1 MRGKAIDQ
9 LVRIAG
15 HRREDPRAVAQRGE
29 RHRIIA
35 SLATHALRLEALH
48 RNRGAECGERD
59 VIDAPQPAGET
70 QSNFRLVRDARR
82 QRNDLGIRC
91 EWTGFADR
99 TNHHPRAVCSLNKS
113 FNPSEHLPHPTR
125 AFAQP
130 RPRGLESGE
139 EAARFLTHVRE

>member
-1 MRGKAIDQ
+1 MT
-9 LVRIAG
+9 
-15 HRREDPRAVAQRGE
+15 RA
-29 RHRIIA
+29 
-35 SLATHALRLEALH
+35 
-48 RNRGAECGERD
+48 GERD
-59 VIDAPQPAGET
+59 RSGSARAAG
-70 QSNFRLVRDARR
+70 SVAS
-82 QRNDLGIRC
+82 